1 MTANCSLFWWSS
13 DCRSKLRMFLAI
25 LPFVVACKNGPAT
38 KTSDHETVAASTY
51 LRLAEEVRQETLR
64 SWKAYKQY
72 AWGHD
77 VLMRNSKA

>member
-1 MTANCSLFWWSS
+1 MKSVFFSVFGVVLLASCANDPVTTARNDRQGL
-13 DCRSKLRMFLAI
+13 D
-25 LPFVVACKNGPAT
+25 
-38 KTSDHETVAASTY
+38 STY
-51 LRLAEEVRQETLR
+51 PHLAEEVRQETLR

>member
-1 MTANCSLFWWSS
+1 MKHIPLATIVLFCCVSCS
-13 DCRSKLRMFLAI
+13 
-25 LPFVVACKNGPAT
+25 GPAT
-38 KTSDHETVAASTY
+38 DRAAASEEHAIDSTY

-77 VLMRNSKA
+77 ALKPLT